1 MKTTTIVAVCSLS
14 VLLCAIIVGCS
25 KPATE
30 KPTVKPILEG
40 RWSGFENGS
49 TEKIILTF
57 TGNRFAYFDAQSN
70 GLGSGTFVVNDT
82 AKPRQMDLTF
92 EKIPAPQY
100 VGKVGLAIYEFQ
112 GEALK
117 IAGSEPGSDVRPA
130 TFDAAQGVRIFTWRR
145 E

>member
-1 MKTTTIVAVCSLS
+1 MKTTTVAIACGLS
-14 VLLCAIIVGCS
+14 ILFGAFTVGCS

-40 RWSGFENGS
+40 RWSGVENGS

-57 TGNRFAYFDAQSN
+57 TDNRFAYFDAQSN

-82 AKPRQMDLTF
+82 AEPWQMDLTF

-117 IAGSEPGSDVRPA
+117 IACSEPGSDVRPA
-130 TFDAAQGVRIFTWRR
+130 TFDAAQGVRIFTWKR

>member
-1 MKTTTIVAVCSLS
+1 MRRTTIVAACGLS
-14 VLLCAIIVGCS
+14 ILFGAFIVGCH
-25 KPATE
+25 KPAAE

-49 TEKIILTF
+49 TEKIIVTF
-57 TGNRFAYFDAQSN
+57 TGNRFAYFDAKSN
-70 GLGSGTFVVNDT
+70 GLGSGTFVVND
-82 AKPRQMDLTF
+82 AAEPRQMDLTF

-117 IAGSEPGSDVRPA
+117 IAGSEPGSEVRPA
-130 TFDAAQGVRIFTWRR
+130 KFDAAQGVRIFTLRR

>member
-1 MKTTTIVAVCSLS
+1 MKTTTIAAACGLS
-14 VLLCAIIVGCS
+14 ILFSAFIVSCH
-25 KPATE
+25 KPAAE

-82 AKPRQMDLTF
+82 AEPKQMDLTF

-117 IAGSEPGSDVRPA
+117 IAGSEPGSDVRPVK
-130 TFDAAQGVRIFTWRR
+130 FDAAQGVRIFTLRR

>member
-1 MKTTTIVAVCSLS
+1 MKTTTIAAACSLS
-14 VLLCAIIVGCS
+14 VLFCAFIVGCH

-49 TEKIILTF
+49 TEKITLTF

-82 AKPRQMDLTF
+82 AEPKQMDLTF

-100 VGKVGLAIYEFQ
+100 IGKVGLAIYEFQ
-112 GEALK
+112 GEELK
-117 IAGSEPGSDVRPA
+117 IAGSEPGSDARPA
-130 TFDAAQGVRIFTWRR
+130 TFNAAQGVRIFTWKR